1 MIEDNGLLNTY
12 KFVMNKLEA
21 PSPFEYSCSGKVISV
36 SDDVKKI
43 RQNYVACG
51 GQGAYHADVVSQYLQ
66 ILLLRF
72 ENIDMKQAAFSTIAS
87 IAIQGIRSGF
97 ENGRKLF
104 NYWYGFNGQLTYKML
119 GLQVCFLLV

>member
-21 PSPFEYSCSGKVISV
+21 PSPLGYSCSGKVISV

-43 RQNYVACG
+43 KVGDYVACG
-51 GQGAYHADVVSQYLQ
+51 GQGAYHADVISVPSNLVVKVP
-66 ILLLRF
+66 

-87 IAIQGIRSGF
+87 IAIQGIRQADLRFG
-97 ENGRKLF
+97 ENCLIIG
-104 NYWYGFNGQLTYKML
+104 M
-119 GLQVCFLLV
+119 GLIGPIDL